1 MTLSHLVRTS
11 VTGLLTHKSRSLL
24 TILGIVIG
32 ITAIIMVMSLG
43 QGAQD
48 LILGQ
53 IKSIGSKLIAIVP
66 GRQPKGPSDFL
77 STFTDSLKERDLE
90 LLRNHANVPH
100 ADRVVPLVFG
110 SQAATYGVNTFRP
123 TIFGSSEDFAR
134 TYDITAA
141 EGRMFSDEEVK
152 GYADVVV
159 IGSKVREEL
168 FGQDDAVGERVK
180 IKDKTYRVIGTIG
193 KTGQVSFLNFD
204 EAIFMPYT
212 TAQQYLFGIRYFN
225 RLAVEADSDEN
236 VADTV
241 EDIKITLRNSHNIT
255 DPDKDDFFIQT
266 QAEALQTVQSITT
279 ALTVFLAAIAAISL
293 VVGGIGIMNIM
304 LVSVTERT
312 AEIGLRKALGATNRN
327 ILSQFLLEAVLLTG
341 VGGLIGI
348 ALGGT
353 LSFLVSLLLKNFFGL
368 DWHFSLPISSVIL
381 GLTVSSG
388 IGLIFGIYPA
398 RQAAKKSPIEALRY
412 E

>member
-1 MTLSHLVRTS
+1 
-11 VTGLLTHKSRSLL
+11 
-24 TILGIVIG
+24 
-32 ITAIIMVMSLG
+32 
-43 QGAQD
+43 
-48 LILGQ
+48 
-53 IKSIGSKLIAIVP
+53 
-66 GRQPKGPSDFL
+66 
-77 STFTDSLKERDLE
+77 
-90 LLRNHANVPH
+90 
-100 ADRVVPLVFG
+100 VVPLVFG